1 VNLAESE
8 YARGMRISVLGVG
21 LIGGSIGLAA
31 REKLGAEVI
40 GWGPRTKTLETARD
54 KGAITRVATTI
65 EEAVH
70 DADAVFASAPVESL
84 TDLVIE
90 VLAAAGLDTVV
101 TDVGSTKRALTEAV
115 TDERFVGGH
124 PIAGAETAGVEHA
137 RADLFDG
144 AAWYLT
150 PRPNTSGILYERL
163 HRLIVAFGARPSA
176 IDAATHDR
184 MLAAVSHLP
193 HVLANVLVTQA
204 ASAVADDEPLPR
216 TGPSFRDM
224 TRVAGANSDIW
235 TGIYVTNRDAI
246 ADEIDGVVQRL
257 QAIAESLKNADADAV
272 RTWNDAARQ
281 DRKRLLEAGLQGGLV
296 TELRLSVPNR
306 PGIVAQVA
314 LALGKAGVNIADMA
328 LAPAPDMRSGSMT
341 LWIAGDDDAERA
353 RQLIE
358 GLGFPAAVVEA

>member
-1 VNLAESE
+1 
-8 YARGMRISVLGVG
+8 MRIAVLGVG

-31 REKLGAEVI
+31 RERVGAHVV
-40 GWGPRTKTLETARD
+40 GWGPRQASLEAALD
-54 KGAITRVATTI
+54 KGAIDEVAATVA
-65 EEAVH
+65 EAVH
-70 DADAVFASAPVESL
+70 DADAVFACAPVESL
-84 TDLVIE
+84 PDLIAQA
-90 VLAAAGLDTVV
+90 LAAAPSDCVV
-101 TDVGSTKRALTEAV
+101 TDAGSTKRALVEAI

-124 PIAGAETAGVEHA
+124 PVAGAETAGVANA

-150 PRPNTSGILYERL
+150 PRADSSGILFERL
-163 HRLIVAFGARPSA
+163 HRLIVSFGARPSA
-176 IDAATHDR
+176 IDADTHDR

-204 ASAVADDEPLPR
+204 ASEVAHGEPLPR

-235 TGIYVTNRDAI
+235 TGIYLTNRDAI
-246 ADEIDGVVQRL
+246 ADEIDGVIGRL
-257 QAIAESLKNADADAV
+257 QVMAESLKSADADAL
-272 RTWNDAARQ
+272 REWNDAARE
-281 DRKRLLEAGLQGGLV
+281 DRRRLLEAGLEGASV

-341 LWIAGDDDAERA
+341 LWIAGDGEAERA

-358 GLGFPAAVVEA
+358 GLGFPTAVVEG